1 MNLKTD
7 SKKLYYVGG
16 YVRDEILGVKSQDV
30 DICYEGDAV
39 EFVQGEGF
47 DIVKIQ
53 KDIRT
58 ARVVIDGEEVDFAS
72 TRKEVYPKQGH
83 LPVTTAIGCSLKDD
97 LVRRDFTVNSIAKS
111 VSDGEIY
118 DPTGGLEDIQNRL
131 LRVHHKESFRD
142 DPTRI
147 IRALKFAVRFGFEL
161 ESETERLQ
169 NEYLE
174 NINYDMSYH
183 RIKKELK
190 ETFNLNRMEAFNRF
204 IKDDIY
210 KLLGPN
216 QKPCKISQNT
226 EKIIKDFGI
235 KSPWI
240 IYLGQFDLSNF
251 ELTNEEKTII
261 EDFQQIKDYRPN
273 NDYEI
278 YKLFNNKIL
287 ESIILY
293 AISVE
298 EDIALKYLDN
308 LSKIK
313 IETKGADLE
322 ELGIKQ
328 GKIYQVI
335 FDFLL
340 KNKIENTQFSKKD
353 EIALIKERFL

>member
-39 EFVQGEGF
+39 EFVQCEGF

-161 ESETERLQ
+161 ESETERL
-169 NEYLE
+169 N
-174 NINYDMSYH
+174 
-183 RIKKELK
+183 
-190 ETFNLNRMEAFNRF
+190 
-204 IKDDIY
+204 
-210 KLLGPN
+210 
-216 QKPCKISQNT
+216 
-226 EKIIKDFGI
+226 
-235 KSPWI
+235 
-240 IYLGQFDLSNF
+240 
-251 ELTNEEKTII
+251 
-261 EDFQQIKDYRPN
+261 
-273 NDYEI
+273 
-278 YKLFNNKIL
+278 
-287 ESIILY
+287 
-293 AISVE
+293 
-298 EDIALKYLDN
+298 
-308 LSKIK
+308 
-313 IETKGADLE
+313 
-322 ELGIKQ
+322 
-328 GKIYQVI
+328 
-335 FDFLL
+335 
-340 KNKIENTQFSKKD
+340 
-353 EIALIKERFL
+353 